1 VCLSEFTVD
10 QTRRT
15 AVTEFNMLSSQNK
28 AANES
33 TGTLTTPSGY
43 STPRG
48 SVLKEKTPSATAFC
62 MGGGRQVPVAF
73 DEKDYV
79 VDFDGPDDPRDPQ
92 NWSTWKK

>member
-1 VCLSEFTVD
+1 
-10 QTRRT
+10 
-15 AVTEFNMLSSQNK
+15 MLSSQNP

-48 SVLKEKTPSATAFC
+48 SVIKEKPPSSTTFR
-62 MGGGRQVPVAF
+62 MGKGRQVPAAF
-73 DEKDYV
+73 DEEDYL
-79 VDFDGPDDPRDPQ
+79 VDFDGTDDPRDPQ

>member
-1 VCLSEFTVD
+1 
-10 QTRRT
+10 
-15 AVTEFNMLSSQNK
+15 MLSSQNP

-48 SVLKEKTPSATAFC
+48 SVIKEKTPSSRAFC
-62 MGGGRQVPVAF
+62 MGKRRQVPAAF
-73 DEKDYV
+73 DEEDYL
-79 VDFDGPDDPRDPQ
+79 VDFDGTDDPRDPQ